1 MAEMKM
7 KVTLDLS
14 DVTRIVQ
21 VYCTALDCDHN
32 TANRSHGQSIGH
44 CDFKHICIDE
54 DGKCLAYVPN
64 AEAHGR
70 AVART
75 VQPLVGDSE

>member
-7 KVTLDLS
+7 KVNLDLS

-21 VYCTALDCDHN
+21 VQCMALDCEHN

-44 CDFKHICIDE
+44 CDYKHICVGV
-54 DGKCLAYVPN
+54 DGKCNAYMPN
-64 AEAHGR
+64 SAKGLQRKGEPQCH
-70 AVART
+70 
-75 VQPLVGDSE
+75 